1 MRAAARRLRLLPA
14 APRHLHGWPLPW
26 GGQRPAVFHR
36 VRSLCDRAADRKP
49 RAVCFGIRFTCTTI
63 QYSALRSARARYRF
77 VNGEARKPTTN
88 LNQMRGS
95 SPCVL
100 HEPLLIR
107 IENLQWRGQWRLDT
121 LLPAG
126 KDFDVPLLR
135 ILPGCQR
142 PARRTI
148 PTGKLWP
155 KLRGADRVGLDRDR
169 LDATTV
175 CVM

>member
-1 MRAAARRLRLLPA
+1 MINMICLFDLM
-14 APRHLHGWPLPW
+14 
-26 GGQRPAVFHR
+26 
-36 VRSLCDRAADRKP
+36 SLCAMREVLAP
-49 RAVCFGIRFTCTTI
+49 QNPLG
-63 QYSALRSARARYRF
+63 
-77 VNGEARKPTTN
+77 TTN